1 MNQLHTQ
8 FKVVEYY
15 DSSKNKIW
23 KVELQYK
30 QDIKDQYG
38 NIVNAGFWTTVPRER
53 YQAVEGVS

>member
-1 MNQLHTQ
+1 MNQLHTE

-15 DSSKNKIW
+15 DQTKNKIW

-38 NIVNAGFWTTVPRER
+38 NMVNAGYWTTVPRER
-53 YQAVEGVS
+53 CHLIEGNP

>member
-8 FKVVEYY
+8 FKVVEFY
-15 DSSKNKIW
+15 DQDKNKIW

-38 NIVNAGFWTTVPRER
+38 HIVQTGYWTCVPRER
-53 YQAVEGVS
+53 YTMSELIT

>member
-15 DSSKNKIW
+15 DETKNKIW

-53 YQAVEGVS
+53 FHMIEGT